1 MTPDSPEPDLSWRET
16 NDSRSKREPLV
27 KVSAPPRKPI
37 KSDGIFKKIVNIF
50 SKSEASN
57 KSKPKRRRPYK
68 KQNKNNSKRTNFNKK
83 RPNNN
88 SSSNKNFRKRNNDN
102 RNINQKNRKQVSKGV
117 NKERSKKSLENT
129 PPQQPKK
136 SIEKKTED
144 KQEIKKVNKSVKPT
158 RAVNDPRY
166 KSE

>member
-37 KSDGIFKKIVNIF
+37 KSKGIFKKIVNIF
-50 SKSEASN
+50 SKSETSN
-57 KSKPKRRRPYK
+57 KSKSKRRRPYK
-68 KQNKNNSKRTNFNKK
+68 KQNKNNSKRANFDKN
-83 RPNNN
+83 RPKNN
-88 SSSNKNFRKRNNDN
+88 SSSKRSFRKRNNDN
-102 RNINQKNRKQVSKGV
+102 KNINQKNRKQVSKNL
-117 NKERSKKSLENT
+117 NKQRSKKAIENKS
-129 PPQQPKK
+129 PQEPKK
-136 SIEKKTED
+136 SIEKKTVD
-144 KQEIKKVNKSVKPT
+144 KQEIKEVSKSMRPT